1 MLVRPLLAMS
11 LLALPACYD
20 SVVLE
25 LPASDAGS
33 TNNPGSSDPFLTTT
47 NASDTSTSGDH
58 GTSLASGGTA
68 TGEAS
73 TTSEASTTGGAGST
87 GETST
92 TDADSSTGADLD
104 ACPRLRV
111 QVAPDPTLNVRPTPS
126 TEQAPVA
133 SLPHG
138 AIVEVVAAVQGEA
151 IQGNP
156 LWYQIAAPAGYV
168 SGVFVICTQDL
179 PPDPPAGFY
188 LPFECGKQVKVTQGN
203 NGGTSHTGV
212 TQYAFD
218 FGLGLNTPVHASA
231 AGVITNIYD
240 QTGPGDP
247 CYNGGGPDC
256 GPAGNLVIVHH
267 GDDTATLYKHLNE
280 VHVSLGQEVPQG
292 FVLGLSG
299 STGYSTG
306 PHLHTMRMNFCGKNN
321 CQSIPM
327 EYVEAGVPVEGQF
340 VTSQNCP

>member
-1 MLVRPLLAMS
+1 MLARPLLAL

-20 SVVLE
+20 SVDL
-25 LPASDAGS
+25 
-33 TNNPGSSDPFLTTT
+33 DPL
-47 NASDTSTSGDH
+47 
-58 GTSLASGGTA
+58 
-68 TGEAS
+68 
-73 TTSEASTTGGAGST
+73 TTGGSVST
-87 GETST
+87 GASTSPAPHT
-92 TDADSSTGADLD
+92 TGTTTPTTGASGSSGSGAASSSGELLPDTTTGTDADSTDTDTGEPGTTDASTSTGADLD
-104 ACPRLRV
+104 ECPRLRV
-111 QVAPDPTLNVRPTPS
+111 QVAPDPSLNVRPTPS
-126 TEQAPVA
+126 TAQAPVA

-138 AIVEVVAAVQGEA
+138 AIVDVVAAVQGEA

-168 SGVFVICTQDL
+168 SGVFVVCTQDL
-179 PPDPPAGFY
+179 PPPPPAGFY

-203 NGGTSHTGV
+203 NGDTSHTGI
-212 TQYAFD
+212 TKYAFD
-218 FGLGLNTPVHASA
+218 FGLALNTPVHASA
-231 AGVITNIYD
+231 PGTVTNIFD

-247 CYNGGGPDC
+247 CYGGGGPEC
-256 GPAGNLVIVHH
+256 GPAGNLVIVRH

-280 VHVSLGQEVPQG
+280 VHVTIGQEVPQG
-292 FVLGLSG
+292 HVVGLSG

-306 PHLHTMRMNFCGKNN
+306 PHLHSMRMNFCGQNN

>member
-1 MLVRPLLAMS
+1 MLARPLLAL

-20 SVVLE
+20 SVDLE
-25 LPASDAGS
+25 PLTTGGSGSAGDS
-33 TNNPGSSDPFLTTT
+33 TGPVALTTT
-47 NASDTSTSGDH
+47 AAPTTGAAEGSASGDASSSSSGELPPDTTTGTDTTETDTSGD
-58 GTSLASGGTA
+58 
-68 TGEAS
+68 
-73 TTSEASTTGGAGST
+73 ST
-87 GETST
+87 GEPGT
-92 TDADSSTGADLD
+92 STGADLD
-104 ACPRLRV
+104 ECPRLRV

-126 TEQAPVA
+126 TAQAPIA

-138 AIVEVVAAVQGEA
+138 AIVDVVAAVQGEA
-151 IQGNP
+151 IEGNP

-168 SGVFVICTQDL
+168 SGVFVVCTQDL
-179 PPDPPAGFY
+179 PPPPPAGFY

-203 NGGTSHTGV
+203 NGDTSHTGV
-212 TQYAFD
+212 TKYAFD
-218 FGLGLNTPVHASA
+218 FGLALNTPVHASA
-231 AGVITNIYD
+231 PGTVTNIFD

-247 CYNGGGPDC
+247 CYGGGGPEC
-256 GPAGNLVIVHH
+256 SPAGNLVIVHH

-280 VHVSLGQEVPQG
+280 VHVTIGQEVPQG
-292 FVLGLSG
+292 HVVGLSG

-306 PHLHTMRMNFCGKNN
+306 PHLHSMRMNFCGQNN